1 MDDEKVM
8 INFVRILSSH
18 MKNLKTEDWKL
29 YIGSSIGLQ
38 DIILMSHA
46 TDVSLHKMQT

>member
-8 INFVRILSSH
+8 LSFVRILSSN

-29 YIGSSIGLQ
+29 YIGSCIGL
-38 DIILMSHA
+38 
-46 TDVSLHKMQT
+46 